1 MSIKDGGYHLNSTV
15 KQEAEIA
22 RRHTPDFAAPVL
34 LLELGLFA
42 FAIAGT
48 WLSLDGA
55 IPLWA
60 GMVINTVFIYSLYTI
75 VHEAV
80 HSNISSRCKSLRW
93 IDSLAGSIAC
103 APLWLFFQQH
113 RRQHMA
119 HHAHTNEDSDPD
131 IYARGGFLGWLFV
144 RLPIALL
151 NYFNPVHQYRDCL
164 RFGLTRRETAITMAT
179 FALYAAVVIALIVSG
194 FWRELLVLWL
204 VPWYIGQSVMLT
216 LFTWT
221 PHHDHRE
228 TGRYRN
234 TRISMWPG
242 ANLLLL
248 GQNFHLI
255 HHMIPSVPYYRYGA
269 TFNDMRPILEAKGVR
284 IEGFWPGPRKCDAA
298 HAGARVAANNRSTG
312 RCSLDRKSHRDLDD
326 HRILVG

>member
-34 LLELGLFA
+34 LLQLCLFA
-42 FAIAGT
+42 FAIGGT
-48 WLSLDGA
+48 WLSLNGA

-60 GMVINTVFIYSLYTI
+60 GTVINIAFIYSLYSI
-75 VHEAV
+75 VHEAI
-80 HSNISSRCKSLRW
+80 HSNISSRRKSLRW

-103 APLWLFFQQH
+103 APLWLFFHQH

-131 IYARGGFLGWLFV
+131 IYARGGFLGWLFI
-144 RLPIALL
+144 RLPVALL